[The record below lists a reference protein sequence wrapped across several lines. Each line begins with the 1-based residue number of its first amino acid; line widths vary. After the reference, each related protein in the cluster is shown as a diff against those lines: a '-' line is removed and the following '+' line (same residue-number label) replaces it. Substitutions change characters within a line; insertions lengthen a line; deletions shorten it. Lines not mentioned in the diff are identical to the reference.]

1 MSLQKYTSHI
11 SLTSVDNNNE
21 EKKSKGDNN
30 KLEKYIKRLILISMR
45 TKKYY
50 EKHDYFYEEEKRRK
64 FDLKNLK
71 IKLTPFQKYQIYKT
85 KRNLTTEKFIN
96 NSKRVITS
104 CPINNQNKKNLFNRN
119 LITINNFNI
128 KHMRKNKTHT
138 NNQFYHTHNN
148 FFYKPKNIL
157 FSKNELTE
165 SNDINEIY
173 SKINN
178 NTKSRAKSNYQ
189 TINILRTNKIIQTAE
204 SKKKINDN
212 VRPMLDKFPI
222 LDIFNIKS
230 KYIRNFFGYKYGKGM
245 EEKKMIPLVDFK
257 KHNIKI

>member
-178 NTKSRAKSNYQ
+178 TKSRAKSNYQ
-189 TINILRTNKIIQTAE
+189 TINILRTNKIIQTA
-204 SKKKINDN
+204 DN
-212 VRPMLDKFPI
+212 TKR
-222 LDIFNIKS
+222 
-230 KYIRNFFGYKYGKGM
+230 
-245 EEKKMIPLVDFK
+245 
-257 KHNIKI
+257 